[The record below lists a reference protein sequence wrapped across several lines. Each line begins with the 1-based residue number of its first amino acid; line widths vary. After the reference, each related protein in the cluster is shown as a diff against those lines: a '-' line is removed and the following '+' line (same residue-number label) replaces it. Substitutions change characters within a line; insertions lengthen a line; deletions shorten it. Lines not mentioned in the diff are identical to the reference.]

1 MNKRSRKTMWSL
13 PSVDEWL
20 AELHGLS
27 PPQLSMPVAGSAVRK
42 RAPPPLFG
50 LPGEIAPAAAARPLP
65 ILPAPVAAARP
76 LPRLPAD
83 EGAEA
88 QVTANPLGVARE
100 QEDEWEEQRSEEHG
114 DRVYW
119 VNKRTGQSQWDRPGD
134 WM

>member
-1 MNKRSRKTMWSL
+1 
-13 PSVDEWL
+13 
-20 AELHGLS
+20 
-27 PPQLSMPVAGSAVRK
+27 MPVAGQAVRK

-50 LPGEIAPAAAARPLP
+50 NPGETAPAAAARPP
-65 ILPAPVAAARP
+65 
-76 LPRLPAD
+76 PRLPAD

-88 QVTANPLGVARE
+88 QVTANPLGAERE

-119 VNKRTGQSQWDRPGD
+119 VNKRTGQSRWDRPGEEPD

>member
-1 MNKRSRKTMWSL
+1 MWSL
-13 PSVDEWL
+13 PSIDEWL

-27 PPQLSMPVAGSAVRK
+27 PPQLTMPVVGQAVQK

-50 LPGEIAPAAAARPLP
+50 NPGETAPA
-65 ILPAPVAAARP
+65 AAARP

-88 QVTANPLGVARE
+88 EITSTANPLGAERE
-100 QEDEWEEQRSEEHG
+100 QENEWEEHRSDG

-119 VNKRTGQSQWDRPGD
+119 FNKRTRESTWEKPRDLARDGNDD
-134 WM
+134 EWM

>member
-1 MNKRSRKTMWSL
+1 MWSL

-50 LPGEIAPAAAARPLP
+50 LPGETAPAAAARPLP
-65 ILPAPVAAARP
+65 
-76 LPRLPAD
+76 RLQVD

-88 QVTANPLGVARE
+88 QVTANPLGAERE
-100 QEDEWEEQRSEEHG
+100 QEDEWEEQRSQEHG

-119 VNKRTGQSQWDRPGD
+119 VNKRTGQSQWDRPGEEPD